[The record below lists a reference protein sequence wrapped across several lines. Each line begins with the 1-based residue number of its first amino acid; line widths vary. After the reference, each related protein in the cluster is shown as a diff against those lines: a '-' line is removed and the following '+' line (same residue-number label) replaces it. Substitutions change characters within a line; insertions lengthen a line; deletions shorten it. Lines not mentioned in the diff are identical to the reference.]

1 MGVLPTPAEGEV
13 LADSYREA
21 SEVADFV
28 PVWGRPSPFYEV
40 GKDLSGSW
48 GRTFLVKYIR
58 ANGMFP
64 VLCVSL
70 LGPNMTLQTPPG
82 LEGSSLADQR
92 WREAYLD
99 AVIEVVRS
107 SRPLFLCVANEVNR
121 WYERYGS
128 GSANPNGF
136 QHLVSLYEEIYD
148 AVKAVS
154 PETRVFCTFAREI
167 VSENREADLGVL
179 CMFDPERMDLLV
191 LTSYPFA
198 VRGINS
204 PSDIP
209 DDYYLEAAKYLP
221 GKPLGFAEV
230 GWPSSVEFGG
240 QRGQA
245 DFLEQVSGRLTT
257 GQGLDLLL
265 LGYCW
270 LHDITGGDAL
280 GLICR
285 NGTRKLGYETWA
297 EMFSGTHTRGG

>member
-1 MGVLPTPAEGEV
+1 
-13 LADSYREA
+13 
-21 SEVADFV
+21 VADFV

-209 DDYYLEAAKYLP
+209 DDYYVEAAKYLP

-270 LHDITGGDAL
+270 LHDIAGGDAL
-280 GLICR
+280 GLIYR
-285 NGTRKLGYETWA
+285 NGTRKLGYERWA
-297 EMFSGTHTRGG
+297 EIFSGTHTRGG